1 MRIDYSRDGE
11 TVFQKKKERGEYD
24 GPLVQYF
31 CLIFILISENR
42 GSNGEK
48 NEDRK
53 SNCMTDEHWRSIR
66 VRRMK

>member
-1 MRIDYSRDGE
+1 M
-11 TVFQKKKERGEYD
+11 FQKEKEKEREYG
-24 GPLVQYF
+24 GPLVQFYCYF
-31 CLIFILISENR
+31 FTLLISENR

-53 SNCMTDEHWRSIR
+53 SNCITDEHWRSIR